1 MSQDLINALFVIWFF
16 CALLFISLVAAFLSN
31 LKERWLERLSNKK
44 DMKFF
49 EKALFGLLSNKQ
61 PKNQRGNPI
70 LNIDRMTGRQFEV
83 FLKEMF
89 KSLGYRVKKTPDSGD
104 FGADLYMEKD
114 GKIYVVQA
122 KRYKSKV
129 GIKAVQEIVAAKS
142 YYNAEYAIVVTNNYF
157 TEAAKELAKKNNVI
171 LCERPDLIKL
181 VEKSKMIMEKS
192 KQAKNIKSQNTIR
205 KGGAL

>member
-1 MSQDLINALFVIWFF
+1 ML
-16 CALLFISLVAAFLSN
+16 AAYLSV

-171 LCERPDLIKL
+171 LCERPNLIKL
-181 VEKSKMIMEKS
+181 VEKSKMIMEKG
-192 KQAKNIKSQNTIR
+192 KQAENIKSHNMIR
-205 KGGAL
+205 KG

>member
-1 MSQDLINALFVIWFF
+1 MAQNLFIVFFFIWLFCAILFV
-16 CALLFISLVAAFLSN
+16 ALVAAYLSN
-31 LKERWLERLSNKK
+31 LKEKWLERLSNKR
-44 DMKFF
+44 DLKFF
-49 EKALFGLLSNKQ
+49 EKVLFGLLSSKQ
-61 PKNQRGNPI
+61 PKSQKGNPI
-70 LNIDRMTGRQFEV
+70 LNIDRMTGHQFEI
-83 FLKEMF
+83 FLKELF

-114 GKIYVVQA
+114 GKTYIVQA

-142 YYNAEYAIVVTNNYF
+142 YYKAEYAIVVTNNYF

-181 VEKSKMIMEKS
+181 VEKSKMIMGKI